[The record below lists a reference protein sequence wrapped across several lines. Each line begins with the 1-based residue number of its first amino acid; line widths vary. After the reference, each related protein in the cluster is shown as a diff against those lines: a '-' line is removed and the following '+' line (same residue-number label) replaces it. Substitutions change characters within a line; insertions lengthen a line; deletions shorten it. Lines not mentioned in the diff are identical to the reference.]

1 MIFMGVQDIL
11 PQNMAPKNSEYFKLK
26 AFEKAR
32 KETHGCFISM
42 YDKIHYN
49 VKKKKKREKAR
60 KAGRLCDPPQTI
72 TFLYRCLLVLIL
84 GYVLVAQSCL
94 TR

>member
-1 MIFMGVQDIL
+1 MGVQDIL
-11 PQNMAPKNSEYFKLK
+11 PQNMAPKNSEYIKLK

-49 VKKKKKREKAR
+49 LKKKKKRER
-60 KAGRLCDPPQTI
+60 
-72 TFLYRCLLVLIL
+72 
-84 GYVLVAQSCL
+84 
-94 TR
+94 